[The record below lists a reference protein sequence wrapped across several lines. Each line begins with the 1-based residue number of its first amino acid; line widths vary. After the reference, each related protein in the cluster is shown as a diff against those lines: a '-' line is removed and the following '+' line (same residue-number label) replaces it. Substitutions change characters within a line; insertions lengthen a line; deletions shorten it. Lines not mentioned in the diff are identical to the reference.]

1 MTSIFLEDFVCLK
14 KFKEIPSCCWYT
26 NVVLHDGACLFYKA
40 LIPRMDSTS
49 ARYAKYKE
57 VWRYCI

>member
-1 MTSIFLEDFVCLK
+1 MTGIFLEDFVCLK
-14 KFKEIPSCCWYT
+14 NVKEIPSCYYT
-26 NVVLHDGACLFYKA
+26 NLVLRDGTYLSYKA
-40 LIPRMDSTS
+40 FIPRMDSTS